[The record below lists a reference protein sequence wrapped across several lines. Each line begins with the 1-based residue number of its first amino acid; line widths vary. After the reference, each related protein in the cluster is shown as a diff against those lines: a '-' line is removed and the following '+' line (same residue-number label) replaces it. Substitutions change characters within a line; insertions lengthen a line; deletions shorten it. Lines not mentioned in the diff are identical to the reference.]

1 VSMAEPEGAGFFIG
15 VFSVIGGLVFILLM
29 AVYSVF
35 VPYKVQICVEIEE
48 FPNGVMDYGPN
59 YNKTIPEGTVVQ
71 FSCNQGFQLQG
82 PDMKTCHKENGW
94 LPEDIV
100 KCVKEEE

>member
-1 VSMAEPEGAGFFIG
+1 M
-15 VFSVIGGLVFILLM
+15 
-29 AVYSVF
+29 
-35 VPYKVQICVEIEE
+35 QICVEIEE

-71 FSCNQGFQLQG
+71 FSCNQGNIHKLKKKLHNFLLFTGFQLLG
-82 PDMKTCHKENGW
+82 PEMKTCHKENGW